1 LRSYRW
7 NVVIAKYCAAVLWFF
22 GTLLLF
28 GKELLTWRLLLAL
41 PFFLTAVFHIT
52 LAVVELRDAGLFY
65 KRSRNWVRIRREEM
79 ISVGS
84 LRSPLWSPFIG
95 YVRLN
100 HFLFPWGMLYF
111 VLDQKLP
118 IEGSRDF
125 DHKLLR
131 HLKNWIISRGPRP
144 YQ

>member
-1 LRSYRW
+1 MRSYRW
-7 NVVIAKYCAAVLWFF
+7 NIVIAKYCAAVLWFF

-28 GKELLTWRLLLAL
+28 GEALLTWRLLLAL

-65 KRSRNWVRIRREEM
+65 KRFRNWACIRREEM
-79 ISVGS
+79 ISAGS
-84 LRSPLWSPFIG
+84 LRSPLWSSFIG

-111 VLDQKLP
+111 VLDHKLP
-118 IEGSRDF
+118 IEVSSDF

-131 HLKNWIISRGPRP
+131 YLKDRIISRGPPRN
-144 YQ
+144 Q